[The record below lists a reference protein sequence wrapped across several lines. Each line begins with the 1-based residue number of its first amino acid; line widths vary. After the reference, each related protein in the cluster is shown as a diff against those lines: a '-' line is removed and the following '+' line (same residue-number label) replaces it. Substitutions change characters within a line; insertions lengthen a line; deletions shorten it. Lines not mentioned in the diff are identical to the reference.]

1 MDVRLLNS
9 TDAEIYRNIRLQS
22 LREHPEAFL
31 SSYEAE
37 KEMPIE
43 TTRSRLNLSEER
55 FTLGGFT
62 ENGELVGVVTF
73 IRESRSKI
81 QHKGNVVGMYVDQKV
96 RGQRVG
102 QALMKELIT
111 RAAELPG
118 LEILNLSVV
127 SSNIP
132 AKRLYESLGFTLYG
146 TERNAMKLEDSYLDE
161 DFMSL
166 ALNLYNEETVR

>member
-1 MDVRLLNS
+1 MNVRLLNS
-9 TDAEIYRNIRLQS
+9 ADAEIYRTIRLQS
-22 LREHPEAFL
+22 LQEHPEAFL

-37 KEMPIE
+37 KDMPIE
-43 TTRSRLNLSEER
+43 TTQSRLTLSEEH

-73 IRESRSKI
+73 VRESRSKI
-81 QHKGNVVGMYVDQKV
+81 RHKGNVVAMYVDQKA

-102 QALMKELIT
+102 YALMKELIT
-111 RAAELPG
+111 RAEQLPG

-127 SSNIP
+127 SSNVP
-132 AKRLYESLGFTLYG
+132 AKKLYESLGFILYG

-166 ALNLYNEETVR
+166 ELNLYKGKNL